1 MDYEKNIKEALSK
14 VLGKKEE
21 ILLEKPKNL
30 EFGDYA
36 FPCFSLAG
44 TYKKNPSQIALEI
57 SEKLNKTKIKGV
69 SKINPA
75 GPYINFIVNK
85 ENLTNEIISEIFSKK
100 TKIVSKNKKS
110 KEKVMIEFSQANT
123 HKAFHVGHIRGTS
136 MGESLARIMENQGI
150 AVIRANYQGDTGMHV
165 AKWLWC
171 YLKYHKKEKLKNDES
186 WIANIYVDAV
196 KKLAGDETGELQKE
210 VNEINLKLESKK
222 DKKLNELW
230 KKTRLISLQALEKI
244 YKELNTKFNVYFFE
258 NQVEKEGKDIA
269 KMLVTK
275 NIAKIDDKAT
285 IIDLKE
291 QGLGVWIL
299 LRGDG
304 SVLYSAKDLVLA
316 MKKFEKYKV
325 DKSIYVVA
333 DEQKLHFQQLFKTLE
348 LMKFKDIKKC
358 KHLEF
363 GLVRLPEGKMSSR
376 TGDNILYSNF
386 KKEIVEYAK
395 EEIKKR
401 DSKIGEKELE
411 KRAIVI
417 AIAAIKYSM
426 LKQDPQKVIV
436 FDKEESLN
444 FEGNTGPYL
453 LYSYARA
460 SSIIKKAKIKI
471 NLKIKLEKLEDKEIN
486 LIKKLGE
493 FKEVT
498 EQAYKNLDPSTIAN
512 YSFELSQSFNEFYHF
527 YPVLTAED
535 KIKQQRLAIVEA
547 FRTVLKQSLGLLGID
562 VLEEM

>member
-14 VLGKKEE
+14 VLGQKEE
-21 ILLEKPKNL
+21 ILLEKPKNS

-44 TYKKNPSQIALEI
+44 IMKKNPGQIAQEI
-57 SEKLNKTKIKGV
+57 SERLSNKKIKGV

-75 GPYINFIVNK
+75 GSYVNFIVNK
-85 ENLTNEIISEIFSKK
+85 EDLTNEIISEIFSKK
-100 TKIVSKNKKS
+100 TKKS
-110 KEKVMIEFSQANT
+110 GKEKMMIEFSQANT

-136 MGESLARIMENQGI
+136 IGESLARIMENRGI
-150 AVIRANYQGDTGMHV
+150 KIIRANYQGDTGMHV

-186 WIANIYVDAV
+186 WVAGIYVEAV
-196 KKLAGDETGELQKE
+196 KKLTNDETGELQKE
-210 VNEINLKLESKK
+210 VNAINLKLESKK

-244 YKELNTKFNVYFFE
+244 YKELNTKFDVYFFE
-258 NQVEKEGKDIA
+258 NQVEKESKEIV
-269 KMLVTK
+269 KELIKK

-285 IIDLKE
+285 IVDLKE
-291 QGLGVWIL
+291 QGLGVWVL

-316 MKKFEKYKV
+316 MKKFAKYKI

-358 KHLEF
+358 HHLEF

-386 KKEIVEYAK
+386 KKEIVDYAK

-401 DSKIGEKELE
+401 DSKISEKELE
-411 KRAIVI
+411 KRASII

-436 FDKEESLN
+436 FDKEEALN

-471 NLKIKLEKLEDKEIN
+471 SLKIKLEKLEEKEIN

-493 FKEVT
+493 FKEII
-498 EQAYKNLDPSTIAN
+498 EQAYKNLDPSIIAN
-512 YSFELSQSFNEFYHF
+512 YSFELSQLFNEFYHF
-527 YPVLTAED
+527 YPVITADD
-535 KIKQQRLAIVEA
+535 KTRQQRLAIVEA
-547 FRTVLKQSLGLLGID
+547 FRIVLKQSLGLLGID

>member
-1 MDYEKNIKEALSK
+1 M
-14 VLGKKEE
+14 
-21 ILLEKPKNL
+21 
-30 EFGDYA
+30 
-36 FPCFSLAG
+36 
-44 TYKKNPSQIALEI
+44 
-57 SEKLNKTKIKGV
+57 
-69 SKINPA
+69 
-75 GPYINFIVNK
+75 
-85 ENLTNEIISEIFSKK
+85 
-100 TKIVSKNKKS
+100 
-110 KEKVMIEFSQANT
+110 
-123 HKAFHVGHIRGTS
+123 
-136 MGESLARIMENQGI
+136 
-150 AVIRANYQGDTGMHV
+150 
-165 AKWLWC
+165 
-171 YLKYHKKEKLKNDES
+171 
-186 WIANIYVDAV
+186 
-196 KKLAGDETGELQKE
+196 
-210 VNEINLKLESKK
+210 
-222 DKKLNELW
+222 
-230 KKTRLISLQALEKI
+230 QALEKI

-386 KKEIVEYAK
+386 KNEIVDYAK
-395 EEIKKR
+395 SEIKKR
-401 DSKIGEKELE
+401 DSKISEKELE
-411 KRAIVI
+411 KRAKVI
-417 AIAAIKYSM
+417 TIAAIKYSM